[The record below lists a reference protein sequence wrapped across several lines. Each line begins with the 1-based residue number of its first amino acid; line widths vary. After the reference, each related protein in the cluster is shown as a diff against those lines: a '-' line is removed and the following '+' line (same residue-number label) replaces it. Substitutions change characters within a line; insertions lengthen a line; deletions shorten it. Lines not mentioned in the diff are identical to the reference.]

1 MECEDMVTIQGSH
14 PPFKGD
20 SPHLR
25 PQPAQTESS
34 PTRSKVL
41 PLRHGGWVPCVMQAG
56 PGHKKLSRH
65 ARSAQQPSSYKHPST
80 IARTSR

>member
-1 MECEDMVTIQGSH
+1 MECEDMVAIQGGH

-25 PQPAQTESS
+25 PQLARTESS

-41 PLRHGGWVPCVMQAG
+41 PLRHGGWVPRVTQAG
-56 PGHKKLSRH
+56 PGQKKPNHR
-65 ARSAQQPSSYKHPST
+65 ARSSQQPSGYKLSS
-80 IARTSR
+80 IVS